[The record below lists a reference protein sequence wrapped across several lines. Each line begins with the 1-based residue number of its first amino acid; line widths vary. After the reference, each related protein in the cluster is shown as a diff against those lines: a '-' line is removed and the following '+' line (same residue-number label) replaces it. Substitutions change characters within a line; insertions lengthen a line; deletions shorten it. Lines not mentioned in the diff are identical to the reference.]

1 MRASK
6 QTGRRAEPASPRE
19 LGRASWG
26 GFTLIELL
34 TVISIIAILA
44 AIGAGLTGVAMRKSK
59 ESATRAELA
68 KLTTAIESYRHDF
81 NQYPPDNVVRTQSGS
96 YVNAAVNPLY
106 YELRGTVSLNQGRAY
121 RLPDHEEQLPASVVR
136 QVFNRSGF
144 LNSVE
149 APETPKS
156 YLSEVK
162 SRQLAE
168 VELAGVGH
176 VDLLAAPVEW
186 PVNQPALRDRAPLRG
201 LVSDLGQ
208 LRINPWH
215 YVATSPTNNL
225 NTFDLWAEI
234 WLGREFK
241 TIANWNN

>member
-6 QTGRRAEPASPRE
+6 QTGE
-19 LGRASWG
+19 RASGPLPGEGGRIGGG

-34 TVISIIAILA
+34 TVIAIIAILA
-44 AIGAGLTGVAMRKSK
+44 AIGAGLAGVAMRKSK

-68 KLTTAIESYRHDF
+68 KLTTAIESYRNDF

-96 YVNAAVNPLY
+96 YVNAAINPLY

-121 RLPDHEEQLPASVVR
+121 RLPDHDEELSASVIKR
-136 QVFNRSGF
+136 VFHRGGF

-149 APETPKS
+149 APDTPKS

-162 SRQLAE
+162 ARQLAE

-186 PVNQPALRDRAPLRG
+186 PVNQAALRDRAPLRG
-201 LVSDLGQ
+201 LVSDARQ

-215 YVATSPTNNL
+215 YVATNPTNNL
-225 NTFDLWAEI
+225 NSFDLWADI

-241 TIANWNN
+241 TIGNWNN